1 MKHRIQFLRRRR
13 EFITLLGGVT
23 ATWPLAARAQQ
34 PAMPVVGFLRST
46 TATSAAHLVAAF
58 RQGLNEVGFVE
69 GQSVAIDY
77 RWADNQND
85 RLPGLVAEMV
95 RRRVAV
101 IAAGGIA
108 ATNAAKAASNTPVVF
123 AVGAD
128 PVRIGLVSS
137 LNRPG
142 GHITGISFLSGT
154 DLVAKRLELLHEL
167 VPKPTI
173 IAVLLDTAGE
183 TQLEDVEGAARAV
196 GRQIVIARVAS
207 QRDFDAAFGQIVKAG
222 AGALLAPGGSVTT
235 GQHRQIVALT
245 IRHAIPALYA
255 LREFVEVGGLMSYG
269 PSQTHAYRRAGIYAG
284 RILKGEKAGDL
295 PVELPTKYELV
306 INLATARAL
315 GLEISP
321 MMLARAD
328 EVIE

>member
-1 MKHRIQFLRRRR
+1 VKRRD
-13 EFITLLGGVT
+13 FITLLGG
-23 ATWPLAARAQQ
+23 AAAAWPLAARGQQ
-34 PAMPVVGFLRST
+34 AAMPVARFLRST
-46 TATSAAHLVAAF
+46 TAASAAHLAAAF
-58 RQGLNEVGFVE
+58 RQGLNETGFVE

-77 RWADNQND
+77 RWDDNQND

-101 IAAGGIA
+101 IAAGGFA
-108 ATNAAKAASNTPVVF
+108 AINAAKAASNTPIVF
-123 AVGAD
+123 AIGAD

-142 GHITGISFLSGT
+142 GNITGISFMTNL
-154 DLVAKRLELLHEL
+154 LVAKRLELLHEL
-167 VPKPTI
+167 VPKTTI
-173 IAVLLDTAGE
+173 IAVLMDNTGE

-196 GRQIVIARVAS
+196 GRQVVIARVAS
-207 QRDFDAAFGQIVKAG
+207 QRDFDAAFGQFVKAG
-222 AGALLAPGGSVTT
+222 AGALLAPGGAVTT
-235 GQHRQIVALT
+235 DQHRQIVALA
-245 IRHAIPALYA
+245 IRHAMPALYT

-269 PSQTHAYRRAGIYAG
+269 SSQTHAYRRAGIYAG

-306 INLATARAL
+306 INLATARAI
-315 GLEISP
+315 GLEIPP
-321 MMLARAD
+321 MLLARAD

>member
-1 MKHRIQFLRRRR
+1 MMKRRD
-13 EFITLLGGVT
+13 FITLLGGAA
-23 ATWPLAARAQQ
+23 ATWPVAASAQQ
-34 PAMPVVGFLRST
+34 QGMPVVGFLRST
-46 TATSAAHLVAAF
+46 TAASAAHLVTAF
-58 RQGLNEVGFVE
+58 RQGLSETGFVE

-85 RLPGLVAEMV
+85 RLPGLVAEMI

-108 ATNAAKAASNTPVVF
+108 ATKAAKAANNTPIVF

-128 PVRIGLVSS
+128 PVRIGIVSS

-142 GHITGISFLSGT
+142 GNVTGISFISGT
-154 DLVAKRLELLHEL
+154 DLVAKRLELLHQL
-167 VPKPTI
+167 VPKAMA
-173 IAVLLDTAGE
+173 IAVLLDATGE
-183 TQLEDVEGAARAV
+183 TQLEDVEAAARAV
-196 GRQIVIARVAS
+196 GRQVVIATVAS
-207 QRDFDAAFGQIVKAG
+207 ERDFDAAFGQFVNAG
-222 AGALLAPGGSVTT
+222 AGALLAPGGAVTT
-235 GQHRQIVALT
+235 GQHRQIAALA
-245 IRHAIPALYA
+245 IRHAIPALYT

-269 PSQTHAYRRAGIYAG
+269 PSQIHAYRRAGIYAG

-306 INLATARAL
+306 INLATAKAI
-315 GLEISP
+315 GLEIPSTL
-321 MMLARAD
+321 LARAD